1 MSEKSDSAHIIVS
14 ARDGGGGWHTRC
26 PRSASE
32 LPERGGSAGG
42 RGGPR
47 RARAARAARA
57 RRAPKHKAPSS
68 CWMRG
73 FVGHKSLTMTYFHR
87 RTSTIIGAKAFHGP
101 VRDGKEWVHFAMVV
115 KRNLSRR
122 SRLAKSL
129 LLCDLARRQ
138 FGISTL
144 GLRSSRRAK
153 PVMHVVCV
161 CVGEVRDVL
170 ASFGT
175 EPQPPGL

>member
-1 MSEKSDSAHIIVS
+1 
-14 ARDGGGGWHTRC
+14 
-26 PRSASE
+26 
-32 LPERGGSAGG
+32 
-42 RGGPR
+42 
-47 RARAARAARA
+47 
-57 RRAPKHKAPSS
+57 
-68 CWMRG
+68 
-73 FVGHKSLTMTYFHR
+73 
-87 RTSTIIGAKAFHGP
+87 
-101 VRDGKEWVHFAMVV
+101 MVV

-129 LLCDLARRQ
+129 LLCDRARRQ

>member
-1 MSEKSDSAHIIVS
+1 MAEAGGTRGVH
-14 ARDGGGGWHTRC
+14 ARQASC
-26 PRSASE
+26 RSAVGQ
-32 LPERGGSAGG
+32 RVVGAGRVG
-42 RGGPR
+42 RGRPVLH
-47 RARAARAARA
+47 AP